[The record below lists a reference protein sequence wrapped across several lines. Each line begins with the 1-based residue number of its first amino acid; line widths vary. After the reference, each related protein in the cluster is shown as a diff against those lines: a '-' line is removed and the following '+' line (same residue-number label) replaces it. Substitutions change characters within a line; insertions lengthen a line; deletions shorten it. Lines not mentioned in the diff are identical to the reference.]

1 MTAAYSWPDSVSQ
14 SVFQLCIH
22 LALALALLVGHFPSI
37 HSCSVIPGTPRLGMR
52 PVTGAGVASS
62 PITTLLSQSC
72 KRTHQLATPQLPL
85 RTGPK
90 GLQVSRPP
98 PTSPKTPLPPPSTPV
113 PPLPPPPLKPSFPP
127 LSTFDTCSPVTCRC
141 ASSTLVL
148 CHAVSQVSTAY
159 SSNHMHW
166 DTHTLHSLASSC
178 T

>member
-1 MTAAYSWPDSVSQ
+1 MHPFSFGTGFVGRPLSKHTLMQRYPRDTKTGDAPRHWRWRGFITDYYTAESVLRENPSAGNPTTASHDGSQ
-14 SVFQLCIH
+14 GSASKQTTPH
-22 LALALALLVGHFPSI
+22 L
-37 HSCSVIPGTPRLGMR
+37 
-52 PVTGAGVASS
+52 
-62 PITTLLSQSC
+62 
-72 KRTHQLATPQLPL
+72 PQHPA
-85 RTGPK
+85 
-90 GLQVSRPP
+90 VPP
-98 PTSPKTPLPPPSTPV
+98 PPPPS
-113 PPLPPPPLKPSFPP
+113 PPSHPPPLKPSFPP